1 MDNRRRRLVGLAL
14 VGMVALGGCSTD
26 TAVQVQPSVLVTD
39 DGPLVRQLEAPSVLV
54 DIDDPERLYLGAVD
68 LVTGACYFSMST
80 DGGATWEEQA
90 APELA
95 PFTDCGFGGAD
106 PKNVRTELE
115 QGPDGTLYFVFHAHD
130 PSAGGTRSVLLGRSS
145 DGGRSWET
153 SVVTSP
159 GRALPGT
166 DIEVNFVPHVAVDPA
181 DGNRVIVM
189 WRRSF
194 QTADENANRPSRP
207 WMAVSDDGGATFR
220 EPFMMLEKD
229 IGFDAPR
236 PVIVED
242 RIFAF
247 YRVRPQAEDADNL
260 VVAGVSDDGGRTW
273 EETEIAAA
281 GDVSEPVPVYDRDS
295 EVFHLVWH
303 DNGNGELD
311 AFYANSP
318 DGRTWSEPIRLNDDP
333 AGNRIGQFYPTIS
346 LAGDGRI
353 DVAWYDYRDDPYPA
367 PIADEGETLN
377 LFNNMGK
384 HQSVYSTSSDDGGE
398 TWTPNI
404 RVNDV
409 RIDRTIGPWNLNF
422 FAQVP
427 PSVSSA
433 PDGPVVAWSDTRLG
447 DSLTGTQDIAV
458 AVVDLDDEE
467 LERSSVAALAGLAG
481 LLLGAGLAVL
491 GAALVLRR
499 RPADAKPDS

>member
-1 MDNRRRRLVGLAL
+1 MDDRRRRLIGLAL
-14 VGMVALGGCSTD
+14 AGLVALGGCSSE
-26 TAVQVQPSVLVTD
+26 AAIEVESSVLVTE
-39 DGPLVRQLEAPSVLV
+39 DGPLVRQLEAPGVLV
-54 DIDDPERLYLGAVD
+54 DAEDPEALYLGSVE
-68 LVTGACYFSMST
+68 LVTGTCRFSTSS
-80 DGGATWEEQA
+80 DGGATWEEQS

-95 PFTDCGFGGAD
+95 PYTDCGFGAAD

-115 QGPDGTLYFVFHAHD
+115 QGPEGTLYYVFHAHD

-181 DGNRVIVM
+181 DGDRVIVM

-194 QTADENANRPSRP
+194 QTADENADRPSRP
-207 WMAVSDDGGATFR
+207 WMAVSEDGGATFG
-220 EPFMMLEKD
+220 EEFMMLDKD

-236 PVIVED
+236 PVIVD
-242 RIFAF
+242 DSVFAF
-247 YRVRPQAEDADNL
+247 YRVRPEAEGADNL
-260 VVAGVSDDGGRTW
+260 VVAGVSDDGGQTW
-273 EETEIAAA
+273 EEVELAAA
-281 GDVSEPVPVYDRDS
+281 GDVSEPVPVYDS
-295 EVFHLVWH
+295 EAGVFHVVWH
-303 DNGNGELD
+303 DNSNGELD

-318 DGRTWSEPIRLNDDP
+318 DGRSWSEPLRLNDDP
-333 AGNRIGQFYPTIS
+333 AGNRIGQFYPVIS
-346 LAGDGRI
+346 IDDGGRL

-367 PIADEGETLN
+367 PVAEDGDTLN
-377 LFNNMGK
+377 LFNNMGN

-398 TWTPNI
+398 TWTPNL

-409 RIDRTIGPWNLNF
+409 LIDRTIGPWNLNYF
-422 FAQVP
+422 VQVP
-427 PSVSSA
+427 PSVSST

-458 AVVDLDDEE
+458 ASMDIGGEE
-467 LERSSVAALAGLAG
+467 LGRSSLAALAGLAG
-481 LLLGAGLAVL
+481 LLLGAGLAAVC
-491 GAALVLRR
+491 AALVMRR
-499 RPADAKPDS
+499 RAGGGTGG